1 MTLIKVSD
9 KIKIKKKQNERKK
22 KTLILSFLIEEQQK
36 KGIPKGRIGS
46 KTVLLQLFLINTCK
60 ANY

>member
-9 KIKIKKKQNERKK
+9 KIKIKKKTKRERKK
-22 KTLILSFLIEEQQK
+22 RLILSFLIEEQQK
-36 KGIPKGRIGS
+36 KGIPKGKIGS
-46 KTVLLQLFLINTCK
+46 KTVLLQLFLINTFK